1 MNIFFLQKNE
11 HNLASSSTNGLY
23 NCNYFTDTMEENIQ
37 NFTREQLLEKPKRT
51 VYEESKKKYSKI
63 TKDKIFQYQLANTMY
78 QCLVNESATKQNL
91 PMNTL
96 DHPDL

>member
-1 MNIFFLQKNE
+1 
-11 HNLASSSTNGLY
+11 
-23 NCNYFTDTMEENIQ
+23 MEENIQ

-63 TKDKIFQYQLANTMY
+63 TKDKIFQYQLANTVY
-78 QCLVNESATKQNL
+78 QCLLNESATKQNL

>member
-1 MNIFFLQKNE
+1 
-11 HNLASSSTNGLY
+11 
-23 NCNYFTDTMEENIQ
+23 MEENIQ
-37 NFTREQLLEKPKRT
+37 NFTREQLLEQPKRM

-63 TKDKIFQYQLANTMY
+63 TKDKIFQYKLANTMC
-78 QCLVNESATKQNL
+78 QCLVNESATIQNL